1 MKEDVMD
8 ILMYLF
14 ENYIDDGIENMS
26 MDGSIHKELSRAG
39 FSSSSISKALDWLKT
54 LASLKEKN
62 AWSECQQQ
70 PTQRIFSGVEC
81 ERLDIKARG
90 FIIYLE
96 NKGVLDY
103 KLREMVIEQALALE
117 ARSIDLEQMQWV
129 VLMVLFNIP
138 GSEAAFTWIQDVVF
152 EQQPLTH

>member
-14 ENYIDDGIENMS
+14 ENYIDDGIES
-26 MDGSIHKELSRAG
+26 MAMDSTIHQELSKAG
-39 FSSSSISKALDWLKT
+39 FSNNNISKAFDWLKT

-62 AWSECQQQ
+62 AWEDYNFHSSF
-70 PTQRIFSGVEC
+70 RVFSPLEC
-81 ERLDIKARG
+81 ERLDINARS
-90 FIIYLE
+90 FILYLE
-96 NKGVLDY
+96 NKGILNY
-103 KLREMVIEQALALE
+103 HLREMVIEQALALE
-117 ARSIDLEQMQWV
+117 ARNIDLEQMQWV

>member
-14 ENYIDDGIENMS
+14 ENYIDDGIESMS
-26 MDGSIHKELSRAG
+26 MDSSLHKELNRAG
-39 FSSSSISKALDWLKT
+39 FSNGKINKAFDWLKT

-62 AWSECQQQ
+62 TWEDYNHQSAK
-70 PTQRIFSGVEC
+70 RIFSPLEC
-81 ERLDIKARG
+81 ERLDIHARG
-90 FIIYLE
+90 FILYLE
-96 NKGVLDY
+96 NKGILDFQ
-103 KLREMVIEQALALE
+103 LREMVIDQALALE
-117 ARSIDLEQMQWV
+117 TRSIDLEQMQWV

-152 EQQPLTH
+152 EQQTLTH

>member
-14 ENYIDDGIENMS
+14 ENYLDDGIESMS
-26 MDGSIHKELSRAG
+26 MDGSIHKELKRAG
-39 FSSSSISKALDWLKT
+39 FSSNKIGKAFEWLKN
-54 LASLKEKN
+54 LASLKEQSN
-62 AWSECQQQ
+62 WDEDQQQ
-70 PTQRIFSGVEC
+70 ISQRLFSQQEC
-81 ERLDIKARG
+81 ERLDLQARG
-90 FIIYLE
+90 FILYLE
-96 NKGVLDY
+96 SRGILNFQ
-103 KLREMVIEQALALE
+103 LREMVIDQAMALE
-117 ARSIDLEQMQWV
+117 TRNIDLDQMQWV